1 MWYLKKILYL
11 KIIQYL
17 KFIEYMY
24 FCIIQGFKEEE
35 ISLNTAGSDLFA
47 VSNDLKKKTNL
58 TN

>member
-35 ISLNTAGSDLFA
+35 KSKFD
-47 VSNDLKKKTNL
+47 K
-58 TN
+58 